1 MFFNPKEAVHMQIR
15 KMSISIAFISV
26 LLNGCA
32 NGLAGAEKSGK
43 SGGPGGSGT
52 PDIKAHSEIEVN
64 FNKTSTD
71 WVGGHS
77 DYTSDTQP
85 TDVVIQP
92 HRLPGIFGGYGLY
105 TAGTNRSDD
114 LFIYIKKKFAG
125 FAPDRDYSL
134 TFTVTFLTD
143 APSGCVG
150 AGGPPGEA
158 VILKAGAAPVEPSTV
173 AIDSQ
178 YQMNID
184 KGNQAR
190 GGKNAVVL
198 GNIAGANTDCNQP
211 RFEWKTLTSADAL
224 KARSDATGTLWMMF
238 GIDSGFEGGS
248 EIYYRSATIT
258 ALPAGSAPRK

>member
-1 MFFNPKEAVHMQIR
+1 MRIR
-15 KMSISIAFISV
+15 KILMSTAFVSV
-26 LLNGCA
+26 LLCGGCA
-32 NGLAGAEKSGK
+32 SGPAGTEKPGESGG
-43 SGGPGGSGT
+43 SGGPGA
-52 PDIKAHSEIEVN
+52 PDMKPRPPRPEVEVN

-92 HRLPGIFGGYGLY
+92 RRLPGILGGHGLY

-114 LFIYIKKKFAG
+114 LFIYIKKKFTG
-125 FAPDRDYSL
+125 FAPDQDYSL
-134 TFTVTFLTD
+134 MFSVTFLTD

-150 AGGPPGEA
+150 AGGAPGEA
-158 VILKAGAAPVEPSTV
+158 VILKAGAAAVEPLTV
-173 AIDSQ
+173 AIDGQ

-198 GNIAGANTDCNQP
+198 GNIAGTNTDCERP
-211 RFEWKTLTSADAL
+211 RLEWKTLTSPAPL
-224 KARSDATGTLWMMF
+224 KARSDAAGTLWMMF
-238 GIDSGFEGGS
+238 GIDSGFEGAS
-248 EIYYRSATIT
+248 EIYYGSAMIK
-258 ALPAGSAPRK
+258 ASPAGSAPRN

>member
-1 MFFNPKEAVHMQIR
+1 MQIR
-15 KMSISIAFISV
+15 KMVISIAFISAF
-26 LLNGCA
+26 LSGCA
-32 NGLAGAEKSGK
+32 SGPGGMGKSGE
-43 SGGPGGSGT
+43 SGGPGGSGA
-52 PDIKAHSEIEVN
+52 PDMKAPFEIQVN
-64 FNKTSTD
+64 FNKTSSTG

-92 HRLPGIFGGYGLY
+92 RRLPGIIGGHGLY

-114 LFIYIKKKFAG
+114 LFIYIKKKFSG

-150 AGGPPGEA
+150 VGGPPGEA
-158 VILKAGAAPVEPSTV
+158 VILKAGAAPAEPSTV

-198 GNIAGANTDCNQP
+198 GNIAGSNTDCNQP
-211 RFEWKTLTSADAL
+211 KFEWKTLTSADAL
-224 KARSDATGTLWMMF
+224 KARSDATGTLWLMF
-238 GIDSGFEGGS
+238 GIDSGFEGAS

-258 ALPAGSAPRK
+258 ASPAGSSPQK

>member
-1 MFFNPKEAVHMQIR
+1 MHIR
-15 KMSISIAFISV
+15 KMLISTIVILA
-26 LLNGCA
+26 LLSGCA
-32 NGLAGAEKSGK
+32 SGPAGTEKSGE

-52 PDIKAHSEIEVN
+52 PHMKAQSEIEVN

-92 HRLPGIFGGYGLY
+92 RRLPGIFGGHGLY
-105 TAGTNRSDD
+105 TTGTNRSDD
-114 LFIYIKKKFAG
+114 LFIYIKKKFTG
-125 FAPDRDYSL
+125 FAPDRDYLL
-134 TFTVTFLTD
+134 TFSVTFLTD
-143 APSGCVG
+143 APAGCVG
-150 AGGPPGEA
+150 AGGAPGEA
-158 VILKAGAAPVEPSTV
+158 VILKAGAAAVEPSTV

-198 GNIAGANTDCNQP
+198 GNIAGTNTDCGRP
-211 RFEWKTLTSADAL
+211 KFEWKTLDSPAPL

-238 GIDSGFEGGS
+238 GIDSGFEGAS
-248 EIYYRSATIT
+248 EIYYRSATIN
-258 ALPAGSAPRK
+258 ASPAGSAPRN

>member
-1 MFFNPKEAVHMQIR
+1 MHIR
-15 KMSISIAFISV
+15 KMLISTAFILALQS
-26 LLNGCA
+26 GCA
-32 NGLAGAEKSGK
+32 SGPAGMEKSGK

-52 PDIKAHSEIEVN
+52 QDMKARSEIEVN

-92 HRLPGIFGGYGLY
+92 RRLPGIFGGHGLY

-125 FAPDRDYSL
+125 FTPDRDYSL
-134 TFTVTFLTD
+134 TFTVRFLTD

-158 VILKAGAAPVEPSTV
+158 VILKAGAAPVEPLTV

-198 GNIAGANTDCNQP
+198 GNIAGSNTDCNRP
-211 RFEWKTLTSADAL
+211 RFEWKTLTGADAL
-224 KARSDATGTLWMMF
+224 KARSDATGSLWIMF
-238 GIDSGFEGGS
+238 GIDSGFEGAS

-258 ALPAGSAPRK
+258 ALPSGSSPRK